1 MALQT
6 NAQKIINWI
15 KKNHT
20 KINKYE
26 QVIQQTRSLVP
37 GRPFKAL
44 KQRQVSSTKTGPFT
58 FNFQYKYKHYIFI
71 YT

>member
-6 NAQKIINWI
+6 NARKIINW

-20 KINKYE
+20 KINKHE
-26 QVIQQTRSLVP
+26 QVIKQTRSLVP

-58 FNFQYKYKHYIFI
+58 FNFQ
-71 YT
+71 